1 MANDAPDY
9 LEPYLIA
16 ARTHRGG
23 FGSLMWASQATQRAR
38 FAALVRLY
46 EFAGRRILDVGAGR
60 GDLLTFLQSRRIEPG
75 EYIAVEAVADLA
87 DALEHR
93 HAGRCTVVR
102 ADFVRDP
109 ARLFVGADVI
119 VFSGS
124 LNTLAP
130 PAFYQTLRHAYDAA
144 GDCLIFN
151 FLADPSIAA
160 ARYLHWY
167 GARDV
172 EAFVQRLSRNVR
184 RLDDYLDGDCTFCLC
199 KQ

>member
-9 LEPYLIA
+9 LQPYLTA

-23 FGSLMWASQATQRAR
+23 FGSLLWASQATQRAR
-38 FAALVRLY
+38 FAAFARLY
-46 EFAGRRILDVGAGR
+46 AFAGRRVLDVGAGR
-60 GDLLTFLQSRRIEPG
+60 GDLLTFLQSRRIEPA
-75 EYIAVEAVADLA
+75 EYIALEAVTELA
-87 DALEHR
+87 DALEQR

-109 ARLFVGADVI
+109 ARLFVGADVV

-130 PAFYQTLRHAYDAA
+130 PAFYETLRRAYDAA
-144 GDCLIFN
+144 ADCLLFN

-167 GARDV
+167 GTRDV
-172 EAFVQRLSRNVR
+172 ETFAKSLSPNIR
-184 RLDDYLDGDCTFCLC
+184 RLEDYLDGDCTFCLC
-199 KQ
+199 RQ